1 MKDQQDIFSPLSNIQ
16 QVDAP
21 PFLFT
26 KVMAEISRSVA
37 DKISPPIAWSLS
49 ISFSLLLIINVFV
62 ISEQITNHKSE
73 SNMAKAFGVMPQN
86 SLYP

>member
-1 MKDQQDIFSPLSNIQ
+1 MENQQDIFSPLSNIQ

-26 KVMAEISRSVA
+26 KVMAKISNSVQ
-37 DKISPPIAWSLS
+37 DKIAPGLAWSLS
-49 ISFSLLLIINVFV
+49 IAFSLLLVINVFV
-62 ISEQITNHKSE
+62 LSKQIANRKSE
-73 SNMAKAFGVMPQN
+73 NNMAKAFGVMPQN